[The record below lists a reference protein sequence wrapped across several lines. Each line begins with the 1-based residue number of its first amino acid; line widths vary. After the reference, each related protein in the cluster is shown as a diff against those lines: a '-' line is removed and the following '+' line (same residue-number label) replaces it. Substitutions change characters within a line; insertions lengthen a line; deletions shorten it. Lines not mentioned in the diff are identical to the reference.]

1 MPEVSKSS
9 IPVTVEPD
17 ASDAFCTDLYD
28 LRGPQV
34 EPEAS
39 YWLECGVVGD
49 CPVPRPI
56 TVKELETKFPGGYT
70 PYPTNPVALRLEIEE
85 LIMLARLR
93 DEPAIFGHEP
103 PPLASRG
110 SDLMG
115 LRLPLSMFLELRP
128 QPLGA
133 VINTARG
140 DAFPVINTG
149 RELARYFE
157 NETPGLSYQLAL
169 DYMIR
174 EEMWS
179 PPRQAWIWAAL
190 QTTIYS
196 ALAAAWYLK
205 WRGGAGVAYRPRP
218 WECYQELDVLFDRV
232 TNSTNSADGARRG
245 LPFGVRPLPGGPP
258 AQTGP
263 VVPGTPQVPE
273 AYVPDISGLIVPP
286 SQPTPGTPRHPA
298 YPSGHSTY
306 SAAATRL
313 LIEFFPRYREQLCR
327 MADNI
332 GLARLWAG
340 VHWRSDHTFGQAVGT
355 AVAEL
360 IIGQLKATGIPR
372 YPAARRPD
380 EAPPNPVENHCHPDN
395 WAPAPM
401 SQTPPC
407 MPAVSGGVEDTAEG
421 SRF

>member
-9 IPVTVEPD
+9 IPVIVE
-17 ASDAFCTDLYD
+17 SDAEKEFCSGLYD
-28 LRGPQV
+28 LHGPQV

-39 YWLECGVVGD
+39 YWLECGVVDG

-56 TVKELETKFPGGYT
+56 RLEELASKFPRGYP
-70 PYPTNPVALRLEIEE
+70 PYPTHPVILRLEIEE
-85 LIMLARLR
+85 LIMLGRLR

-103 PPLASRG
+103 PVTVSRG
-110 SDLMG
+110 TDPMG
-115 LRLPLSMFLELRP
+115 LRLPLSMFLQLRP

-140 DAFPVINTG
+140 DAFPVVNTG

-169 DYMIR
+169 NYMIR

-190 QTTIYS
+190 NTAIYS

-205 WRGGAGVAYRPRP
+205 WRGGPGVEFRPRP
-218 WECYQELDVLFDRV
+218 WECCQDIDVLFDRV

-245 LPFGVRPLPGGPP
+245 FPFGVQPLPGGPP

-263 VVPGTPQVPE
+263 PVPGTPQVPE
-273 AYVPDISGLIVPP
+273 AYVPDIFGLTVPP

-340 VHWRSDHTFGQAVGT
+340 VHWRTDHTFGQQVGT

-360 IIGQLKATGIPR
+360 IIDQLKATGIPR
-372 YPAARRPD
+372 NPAPRRPD
-380 EAPPNPVENHCHPDN
+380 EAPPNPVQNSCHLTKWN
-395 WAPAPM
+395 PAPM

-407 MPAVSGGVEDTAEG
+407 MPAVSDDSAEG
-421 SRF
+421 AEAV

>member
-9 IPVTVEPD
+9 IPVTVEPE
-17 ASDAFCTDLYD
+17 ASDAFCTGLYD

-39 YWLECGVVGD
+39 YWLECDVVGD

-56 TVKELETKFPGGYT
+56 KVKELETKFPGGYT
-70 PYPTNPVALRLEIEE
+70 PYPTNPVILRLEIEE
-85 LIMLARLR
+85 IIMLGRLR
-93 DEPAIFGHEP
+93 DEPSIFGHEP
-103 PPLASRG
+103 PPLSSRG
-110 SDLMG
+110 SDPMG

-140 DAFPVINTG
+140 DAFPAINTG

-196 ALAAAWYLK
+196 ALSAAWYLK

-218 WECYQELDVLFDRV
+218 WECYKKLDVLFDRV

-245 LPFGVRPLPGGPP
+245 FPFGVQPLPGGPP
-258 AQTGP
+258 AQTGAP
-263 VVPGTPQVPE
+263 VPGTPQVPE
-273 AYVPDISGLIVPP
+273 AYVPNISGLTVPP

-306 SAAATRL
+306 SAAATRF

-340 VHWRSDHTFGQAVGT
+340 VHWRSDHTFGQQVGT

-360 IIGQLKATGIPR
+360 IIDQLKATGIPR
-372 YPAARRPD
+372 YPAARKPD
-380 EAPPNPVENHCHPDN
+380 EAPPNPVQNPCHPNN
-395 WAPAPM
+395 WTPAPM

-407 MPAVSGGVEDTAEG
+407 MPAVSDDSAEG
-421 SRF
+421 AEAV